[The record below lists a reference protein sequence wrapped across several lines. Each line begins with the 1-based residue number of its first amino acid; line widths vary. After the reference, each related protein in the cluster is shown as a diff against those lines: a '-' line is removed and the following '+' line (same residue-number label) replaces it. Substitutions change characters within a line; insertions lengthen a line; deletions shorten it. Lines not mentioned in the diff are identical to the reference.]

1 MFDAGHGVNPNAN
14 PETRAAFPIR
24 FMLEANTS
32 LSVEAVLPT
41 LREAY
46 DKLHKKY
53 KKRKVF
59 IISFPLEL
67 LSDFVA
73 FCSHDHPV
81 GCCKI
86 VCYFRCD
93 LTLSGFAPS
102 NAAP

>member
-1 MFDAGHGVNPNAN
+1 VQ
-14 PETRAAFPIR
+14 
-24 FMLEANTS
+24 
-32 LSVEAVLPT
+32 

-53 KKRKVF
+53 KKQKVF

-73 FCSHDHPV
+73 FCLHDHPV

-86 VCYFRCD
+86 VCCFRCN

>member
-1 MFDAGHGVNPNAN
+1 VQ
-14 PETRAAFPIR
+14 
-24 FMLEANTS
+24 
-32 LSVEAVLPT
+32 

-46 DKLHKKY
+46 DKLHNKY
-53 KKRKVF
+53 KKQKVF

-67 LSDFVA
+67 LTDFVA

-93 LTLSGFAPS
+93 LTLPGFAPS